1 MTVFILFLGYL
12 IVKFKAFNIKLLGAQ
27 ALVATQVILIAS
39 QFAFI
44 RNNTNRVLTGITL
57 FLSFVFGYYLIKSV
71 KKEVEQKEELQTAN
85 REINVKNVKLFIA
98 NKELGEKKD
107 ELQKTSDKLA
117 VANVELKKLDQAKT
131 DFIARAS
138 HDLRGPLT
146 SIRGYVSM
154 VEEGSYGEISS
165 GQKDALGKTLTVIKN
180 MGLLIEDLFAASK
193 IESGGMKYDFAK
205 WKIEDLCQEVMDT
218 LFIKAKDNGLYL
230 KYEKPETPLPE
241 LTIDG
246 KVIREAVS
254 NLVDNA
260 VKYCPAGGVTL
271 ALTQAEKSGYV
282 PPVTSNPEEKSI
294 NISGPVVR
302 ITISDTGIGIPKEEI
317 PHLFAKFSRGL
328 DTSRLNAGGTG
339 LGLYLCKGFI
349 EGNGG
354 RIWVE
359 SEGEGKGSQFIVELP
374 IITPKEIAK
383 QVG

>member
-1 MTVFILFLGYL
+1 MVSKGLINDFGLEFYGLFGMTFFMGVLAYL

-44 RNNTNRVLTGITL
+44 RNNTNRVLTAITL
-57 FLSFVFGYYLIKSV
+57 FLSFVFGYFLIKSV
-71 KKEVEQKEELQTAN
+71 KQEVKQREELEVAN
-85 REINVKNVKLFIA
+85 REINAKNIKLFLA
-98 NKELGEKKD
+98 NQEISEKKD

-117 VANVELKKLDQAKT
+117 VANIELKKLDQAKT

-146 SIRGYVSM
+146 SIRGYISM

-193 IESGGMKYDFAK
+193 IESGGMRYEFGR
-205 WKIEDLCQEVMDT
+205 WKIEDLCQEVIDT
-218 LFIKAKDNGLYL
+218 LYIKAKDNNLYL
-230 KYEKPETPLPE
+230 EYEKPEETLPE
-241 LTIDG
+241 LVIDG
-246 KVIREAVS
+246 KVIREAIS

-271 ALTQAEKSGYV
+271 ALARAEKSGYV
-282 PPVTSNPEEKSI
+282 PPVTSNPEEKTTSI
-294 NISGPVVR
+294 KGPVAR

-317 PHLFAKFSRGL
+317 PH
-328 DTSRLNAGGTG
+328 
-339 LGLYLCKGFI
+339 
-349 EGNGG
+349 
-354 RIWVE
+354 
-359 SEGEGKGSQFIVELP
+359 
-374 IITPKEIAK
+374 
-383 QVG
+383 